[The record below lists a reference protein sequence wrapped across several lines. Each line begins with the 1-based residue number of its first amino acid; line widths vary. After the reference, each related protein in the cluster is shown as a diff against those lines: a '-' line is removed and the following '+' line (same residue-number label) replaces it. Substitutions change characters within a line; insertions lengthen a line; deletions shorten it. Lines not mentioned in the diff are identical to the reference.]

1 MLARAVL
8 VGQRERVVSGVRA
21 LGALDAQTRHVGD
34 TLFFNVCWQLAT
46 LVCPLNLRQEET
58 DDIAAQ

>member
-34 TLFFNVCWQLAT
+34 ALFFNVCWQLAT
-46 LVCPLNLRQEET
+46 LVCPLNLRQE
-58 DDIAAQ
+58 